1 VMTTKKTEDLIEAAE
16 IGSEAGGGQVT
27 EIKRPSTLQ
36 ALRNHLA
43 AQEAEIEVTRPEP
56 DGTLRDWRDY
66 LAAKR
71 RAWEDTRCPCCKQ
84 RIN

>member
-1 VMTTKKTEDLIEAAE
+1 MITKKTEDLIEAAE

-27 EIKRPSTLQ
+27 EIKRSSTLQ
-36 ALRNHLA
+36 ALRNYLA
-43 AQEAEIEVTRPEP
+43 AQEEEVEVKRPEP
-56 DGTLRDWRDY
+56 DGTLQECRDY

-71 RAWEDTRCPCCKQ
+71 QAWEDTRCPCCKQ

>member
-1 VMTTKKTEDLIEAAE
+1 MITKKTEDLIDAAA

-27 EIKRPSTLQ
+27 EIKRSNTLQ
-36 ALRNHLA
+36 ALRNYLE
-43 AQEAEIEVTRPEP
+43 AQEEEVEVKRPGP
-56 DGTLRDWRDY
+56 DGTVKDGRDY

-71 RAWEDTRCPCCKQ
+71 QAWEDTRCPCCKQ